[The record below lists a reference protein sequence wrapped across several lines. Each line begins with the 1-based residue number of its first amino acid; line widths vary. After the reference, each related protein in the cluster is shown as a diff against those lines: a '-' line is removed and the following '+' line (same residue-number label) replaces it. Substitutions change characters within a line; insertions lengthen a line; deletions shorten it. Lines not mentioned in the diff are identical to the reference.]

1 MRIVSVLEDQK
12 IEKRIA
18 ITPEIAKKYL
28 ALGFEVALP
37 ENYADHLG
45 IKDNE
50 YTELGVNISRDEQKI
65 ISSADFCTRPLV
77 RSTIKSTAFL
87 PYVLTS
93 NSGYIY

>member
-1 MRIVSVLEDQK
+1 MGNCRCNISFSFNSIILIIKFYMRIVSVLENQK

-37 ENYADHLG
+37 ENYANHLG

-50 YTELGVNISRDEQKI
+50 YTEI
-65 ISSADFCTRPLV
+65 
-77 RSTIKSTAFL
+77 RSKYF
-87 PYVLTS
+87 
-93 NSGYIY
+93 